1 MRTKIMPRLSLKAF
15 DRAVRKAME
24 RIPAEFLS
32 YIKDVVILVE
42 DEPSPEVLADLA
54 VPEEEILFGV
64 YFGIPLGEKQVFD
77 VPVEP
82 DRIVIYRRPLQEACE
97 TVEELVEEIEI
108 TVVHEVAHHFG
119 IEDRILARYG
129 YA

>member
-1 MRTKIMPRLSLKAF
+1 MPRLSSKAF
-15 DRAVRKAME
+15 DRAVQQAME
-24 RIPAEFLS
+24 RIPSEFLS
-32 YIKDVVILVE
+32 YIEDVVVLVE

-54 VPEEEILFGV
+54 APGETLFGA
-64 YFGIPLGEKQVFD
+64 YFGIPLGEKGVSD

-82 DRIVIYRRPLQEACE
+82 DRIVIYRRPLEELCE
-97 TVEELVEEIEI
+97 TVEEVVDEIEI

-119 IEDRILARYG
+119 IDDHILARYG